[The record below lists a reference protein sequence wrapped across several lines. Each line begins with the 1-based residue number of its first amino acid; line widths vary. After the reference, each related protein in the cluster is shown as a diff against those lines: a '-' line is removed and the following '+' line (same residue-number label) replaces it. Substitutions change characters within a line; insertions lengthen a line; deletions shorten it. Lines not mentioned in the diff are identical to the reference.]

1 MGDDTLAPAAI
12 AETRADALVAATVAD
27 TADDTEIGTNDNVFP
42 NGDSLGGHVADE
54 QVLHGFNVVHLD
66 SAGVVP
72 DFPGVL
78 ASDPI
83 SEFATLPS
91 DPISQFQSLPESP
104 GQCADLFG
112 VESLVGSGVDESM
125 DRLNLRRVM
134 GSQCGESCGV
144 GSECLDNVEVSVEVA
159 THEVSPNCD
168 HSAALQAFSQSLQMN
183 APKFMWETDEFLSA
197 VFSPGASVVDQLFK
211 PVSLKRPSPGF
222 VDLTDDRMDEAP
234 IVKALRKGAVRP
246 IYLGS
251 FSRSSGENECN
262 KRKSYLSGWVTL
274 VLINLDAFSALQD
287 AIAEAE
293 HPDRECI
300 MRCLAEC
307 FAAKATS
314 TLGKR
319 LGSMSR
325 YASHCEKIQSHAFPL
340 SERSLYSYLSALNND
355 PGVSASAGKSFLE
368 AVRFSA
374 AVLGLHGLE
383 RDKVPPRVSGLAEML
398 ARRAP
403 CVKQASPL
411 TVQQVALLEE
421 TCCNA
426 DSIQDRILVGG
437 LLLMLYSC
445 ARASDMARVVKL
457 VIDRVDPS
465 RVGSDKQF
473 VAGFIEAGALQTKG
487 ARSQAH
493 KRTLLPLV
501 APMAGISDW
510 KWWDSY
516 LQAREAMGMV
526 DKHGLAH
533 PLLCRFDGQ
542 GCALTDAL
550 QASEIGCYLRNV
562 LKVEH
567 ASSNDIRSHSLKV
580 TMLSWMAKAG
590 CSLSVRR
597 SLGHH
602 LDPGSRSA
610 TIYSRDAMAP
620 PLRELCRILK
630 MVADGTFAPDNTRS
644 GRFRDESQAI
654 PAAQTRAESDA
665 ESVESYEM
673 PFSEK
678 WVGDTDDSGTDASSD
693 AGGES
698 DGELLD
704 TTTLWELVA
713 PRDRPN
719 LVQVKPGFETRM
731 HIQSHVMHLLA
742 LGQDRFVCGR
752 MVSDRYKA
760 VAQGASCECTRCQ
773 TCYMSRLTM
782 DGARLDSLS

>member
-1 MGDDTLAPAAI
+1 MGDDALAPATVAD
-12 AETRADALVAATVAD
+12 TGNDALVTDTFAD
-27 TADDTEIGTNDNVFP
+27 TADDTELATNDTVFAD
-42 NGDSLGGHVADE
+42 GDSLYEHVADE
-54 QVLHGFNVVHLD
+54 PVLQGSNFVHVA
-66 SAGVVP
+66 SAGALP
-72 DFPGVL
+72 RFSGAH

-83 SEFATLPS
+83 SPFATLPS
-91 DPISQFQSLPESP
+91 DQTE
-104 GQCADLFG
+104 CADLFG
-112 VESLVGSGVDESM
+112 FENFDEPGVDESM
-125 DRLNLRRVM
+125 DRLNLRRAM
-134 GSQCGESCGV
+134 GSQCEESCSV
-144 GSECLDNVEVSVEVA
+144 GSEHEDGVEISVEVA

-168 HSAALQAFSQSLQMN
+168 HSAALQAFNQSLQPN
-183 APKFMWETDEFLSA
+183 APKFMWETDFFLSA
-197 VFSPGASVVDQLFK
+197 VFSPGSSVVDQLFK
-211 PVSLKRPSPGF
+211 PVALKRPSPGF
-222 VDLTDDRMDEAP
+222 VNLAEDGLEEAP
-234 IVKALRKGAVRP
+234 IAKALRKGDVRP

-251 FSRSSGENECN
+251 FNRSSSENECN

-274 VLINLDAFSALQD
+274 VLINSDAFSALQD
-287 AIAEAE
+287 ALAEAV

-300 MRCLAEC
+300 MQCLAEC

-319 LGSMSR
+319 LGAMSK
-325 YASHCEKIQSHAFPL
+325 YASHCEKMKSPAFPL

-355 PGVSASAGKSFLE
+355 PGASASAGKSFLE

-383 RDKVPPRVSGLAEML
+383 RDKVPARVSGLAEML

-411 TVQQVALLEE
+411 TVQQVALLEKL
-421 TCCNA
+421 CCNA
-426 DSIQDRILVGG
+426 DAIQDRILVGG

-457 VIDRVDPS
+457 VIDRVDLS
-465 RVGSDKQF
+465 RVGSEKQF
-473 VAGFIEAGALQTKG
+473 VAGFIEASALQTKG
-487 ARSQAH
+487 ARSHAH

-501 APMAGISDW
+501 APMAGISEW

-516 LQAREAMGMV
+516 LQARETMGMV
-526 DKHGLAH
+526 DKHGLAY

-567 ASSNDIRSHSLKV
+567 ASSNEIRSHSLKV

-602 LDPGSRSA
+602 LDPGARSA

-630 MVADGTFAPDNTRS
+630 MVAEGAFAPDNTRS
-644 GRFRDESQAI
+644 GRFRDELQGVQAAE
-654 PAAQTRAESDA
+654 PRAESEV

-678 WVGDTDDSGTDASSD
+678 LAGDTDDSGTDASSD

-698 DGELLD
+698 DPELLD

-713 PRDRPN
+713 PRDRPK
-719 LVQVKPGFETRM
+719 LVQVKSGFETRM
-731 HIQSHVMHLLA
+731 HVQSHVMHLLA
-742 LGQDRFVCGR
+742 QDGNRFVCGR
-752 MVSDRYKA
+752 MVSDRYKEIP
-760 VAQGASCECTRCQ
+760 QGASCECTRCQ

-782 DGARLDSLS
+782 DGARLDSLI